1 MHQIKTYCFCLSQTA
16 SNINGKGCAGINAP
30 LTLALSVIRGS
41 QAEHKY
47 VLLRTYLIC
56 GILQITA
63 SNKVFLYIMR
73 RYDTAINGIVPE
85 REYFFPSIR
94 NSHFNRG
101 WVTKNFN
108 LLWRKANTS
117 HATAYEFRHHYA
129 VTNLNQWTG
138 YGFEFHDKLVYLS
151 KSMGH
156 TTLES
161 TKYYYS
167 IVPGLPEIIKEQT
180 ENSSE
185 WMIPEVPLDEET
197 Y

>member
-1 MHQIKTYCFCLSQTA
+1 
-16 SNINGKGCAGINAP
+16 
-30 LTLALSVIRGS
+30 
-41 QAEHKY
+41 
-47 VLLRTYLIC
+47 
-56 GILQITA
+56 
-63 SNKVFLYIMR
+63 MR
-73 RYDTAINGIVPE
+73 RYDAAITHRAGEGIFLPFHKE
-85 REYFFPSIR
+85 FPFQLGMG
-94 NSHFNRG
+94 N
-101 WVTKNFN
+101 KNFN

-167 IVPGLPEIIKEQT
+167 MFPVFLR
-180 ENSSE
+180 S
-185 WMIPEVPLDEET
+185 
-197 Y
+197 